1 MVIEDMQ
8 QSLELLENIKNFFYN
23 IEEIEKKLN
32 MDLRNKEYERDD
44 LLHEIELS
52 KLNAIEIVAVYKK
65 LEKVLQERRIIKD
78 KIDLVSTIK
87 PYANKFIA
95 KGICAETDAAIKNI
109 ETLKRNQE
117 KENKDEAQQMLSW
130 FQILMLIG
138 RPLWD
143 KKRKKWRVLNGYQ
156 AVLGNT
162 NNLFYEVTF
171 TDTPYWENYADEQL
185 YLNVPAEKEKQKES
199 GDKGSNN
206 KDK

>member
-87 PYANKFIA
+87 PYANK
-95 KGICAETDAAIKNI
+95 
-109 ETLKRNQE
+109 L
-117 KENKDEAQQMLSW
+117 
-130 FQILMLIG
+130 
-138 RPLWD
+138 
-143 KKRKKWRVLNGYQ
+143 
-156 AVLGNT
+156 
-162 NNLFYEVTF
+162 
-171 TDTPYWENYADEQL
+171 
-185 YLNVPAEKEKQKES
+185 
-199 GDKGSNN
+199 
-206 KDK
+206 

>member
-52 KLNAIEIVAVYKK
+52 KLNAIEIVNTYKK

-78 KIDLVSTIK
+78 KIDLINTIK
-87 PYANKFIA
+87 PYTSKFIT
-95 KGICAETDAAIKNI
+95 KGICAETDVTIKNI

-117 KENKDEAQQMLSW
+117 NRQYTPR
-130 FQILMLIG
+130 ILQDLKCA
-138 RPLWD
+138 
-143 KKRKKWRVLNGYQ
+143 KKKKG
-156 AVLGNT
+156 
-162 NNLFYEVTF
+162 E
-171 TDTPYWENYADEQL
+171 
-185 YLNVPAEKEKQKES
+185 
-199 GDKGSNN
+199 
-206 KDK
+206 

>member
-1 MVIEDMQ
+1 MEIDDMQ
-8 QSLELLENIKNFFYN
+8 QSLELLNNIKNFFYN

-32 MDLRNKEYERDD
+32 TDLYNKEGERDE

-95 KGICAETDAAIKNI
+95 KGICAETDATIKNI

-117 KENKDEAQQMLSW
+117 NRQYT
-130 FQILMLIG
+130 
-138 RPLWD
+138 P
-143 KKRKKWRVLNGYQ
+143 RVLQ
-156 AVLGNT
+156 DLKCAKVK
-162 NNLFYEVTF
+162 
-171 TDTPYWENYADEQL
+171 
-185 YLNVPAEKEKQKES
+185 KEE
-199 GDKGSNN
+199 
-206 KDK
+206 